1 MALEAFYNLKE
12 KKKKSIL
19 ESISVCLKNKDYDDL
34 SVNDISMAADISRGS
49 FYNYFTDKND
59 AVGTLVD
66 SKINEYF
73 EKYRMAIEASNY
85 NLIDGTRKIYN
96 DTKCILKD
104 EINAAI
110 MKNLKFFMEFGIQAL
125 HSKKFET
132 DIDEFVS
139 WLIKNTNEG
148 KTKLNNH
155 KKMANVLDMLIGI
168 VLNTVFNNIMFN
180 SEYFEK
186 YDDLNYKLDLINES
200 LNNK

>member
-1 MALEAFYNLKE
+1 MAIEAFYNLKE
-12 KKKKSIL
+12 KKKRSIL
-19 ESISVCLKNKDYDDL
+19 DAISLCLKNKDYDDL

-73 EKYRMAIEASNY
+73 EKYRMAIESSNF
-85 NLIDGTRKIYN
+85 NLIEGTRKIYN
-96 DTKCILKD
+96 DTKSILKD
-104 EINAAI
+104 EINVAI
-110 MKNLKFFMEFGIQAL
+110 MRNLKFFIEFGTQAL

-132 DIDEFVS
+132 DIDEFIN

-148 KTKLNNH
+148 KTALNNH

-168 VLNTVFNNIMFN
+168 VLNAVFNSIMFN

-186 YDDLNYKLDLINES
+186 YDDLNYKLDLIKES
-200 LNNK
+200 LNKN